1 MSLNEKDLYRPF
13 TNKHGKRVSGTASF
27 LHYLKEV
34 GGIKNYNDI
43 IGAEYILAYVKDHS
57 EIIQEGILAQE
68 KKRRFKSVV

>member
-13 TNKHGKRVSGTASF
+13 TNKRGKRVSGTASF

-43 IGAEYILAYVKDHS
+43 IGEAYIHAFVKAQS
-57 EIIQEGILAQE
+57 EAIQKSMLAQE
-68 KKRRFKSVV
+68 KRRHLKSVV